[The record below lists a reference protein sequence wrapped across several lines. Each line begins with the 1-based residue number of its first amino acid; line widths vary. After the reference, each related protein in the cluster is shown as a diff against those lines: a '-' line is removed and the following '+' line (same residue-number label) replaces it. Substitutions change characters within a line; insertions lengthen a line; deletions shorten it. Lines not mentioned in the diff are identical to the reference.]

1 MMTRQRCWE
10 QWGSRWWS
18 TRTEWLSEERRM
30 LGSLLRDCSC
40 VANIATLLSEQSTDR
55 KHRRRE
61 AAAEGL
67 AGNQA
72 FLITIVIT
80 ASLSVANLM
89 MQAVSL
95 AWSTENRAT

>member
-1 MMTRQRCWE
+1 
-10 QWGSRWWS
+10 
-18 TRTEWLSEERRM
+18 M

-40 VANIATLLSEQSTDR
+40 VANIATLLSEQSTSTDR